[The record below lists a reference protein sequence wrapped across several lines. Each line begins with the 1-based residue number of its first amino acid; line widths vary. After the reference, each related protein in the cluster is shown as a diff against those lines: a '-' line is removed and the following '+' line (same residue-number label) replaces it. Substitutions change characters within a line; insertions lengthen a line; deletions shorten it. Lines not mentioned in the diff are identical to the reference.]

1 MGGGSWT
8 TQAYCNY
15 STSKGRT
22 VSTSYVNGV
31 ATATLDGS
39 AYSTQDFYKAS
50 SLDEALNPY
59 KVMRECCDTEEHP
72 NTIPVI
78 FSLDVTGSMGSSLE
92 TTAKKLNEIMTRIYQ
107 EVEDVEFMVMG
118 IGDLYCDRAPIQI
131 SQFESDIRIA
141 EQLEKI
147 YFERG
152 GGGNGWESYTAA
164 WYMGSRHCKLD
175 CWNRGKKGIIITL
188 GDEPLNPYLPK
199 QRLNSVTGD
208 NVKSDIETKD
218 LYKEVI
224 EKFDVYHVVV
234 TDGGSSYQWHKREIE
249 NSWSKYLDEDHLK
262 YASVDNLVEMV
273 AEIITNNSDT
283 KCITVGSELP
293 EISW

>member
-8 TQAYCNY
+8 TQAYANY

-22 VSTSYVNGV
+22 VSTSYINGM
-31 ATATLDGS
+31 ATATLANS
-39 AYSTQDFYKAS
+39 AYSTQEFYKANR
-50 SLDEALNPY
+50 LDEALKPY
-59 KVMRECCDTEEHP
+59 KVMRECCDNEEHP
-72 NTIPVI
+72 ETIPVI
-78 FSLDVTGSMGSSLE
+78 FGLDVTGSMGSSLE

-107 EVEDVEFMVMG
+107 ELKDVEFMIMG
-118 IGDLYCDRAPIQI
+118 IGDLYCDEAPIQI

-141 EQLEKI
+141 EQLEKV

-175 CWNRGKKGIIITL
+175 CWKRGKKGIIITL

-199 QRLNSVTGD
+199 NELNRATGD
-208 NVKSDIETKD
+208 SVEADIETKD
-218 LYKEVI
+218 LYKEVT

-234 TDGGSSYQWHKREIE
+234 TDGGSSYNWHKKEIE
-249 NSWSKYLDEDHLK
+249 NSWPKYLDEEHLK
-262 YASVDNLVEMV
+262 YASVDNLAEMV
-273 AEIITNNSDT
+273 ANIIIGKVGNEVST
-283 KCITVGSELP
+283 IGSEIP